1 MIHTKKLYIAVLLL
15 LGVVFT
21 SSAQDSYWSAN
32 WDISMPVGSTG
43 DYITNVNFRGF
54 SMEGRFFVKKNI
66 TLGGFLGWNTLY
78 DKVSDLP
85 PREIEI
91 DGGMGHISG
100 TQLHYLNIVPVLA
113 TTHYYFDTKGDA
125 KISIGTG
132 IGGVYVEQ
140 RTDLGLKSYYSDSF
154 AFAVQPELG
163 VFLPM
168 GYGGGGVNLAVR
180 YLYGTSAGEL
190 ESLSTVS
197 FAIGFG
203 FMN

>member
-1 MIHTKKLYIAVLLL
+1 MKNIYIAVLLL

-21 SSAQDSYWSAN
+21 SNAQDSYWSAN
-32 WDISMPVGSTG
+32 WDISTGVGTTG

-66 TLGGFLGWNTLY
+66 TLGGFLAWNTLY
-78 DKVSDLP
+78 DKLTDLP
-85 PREIEI
+85 PREIVV
-91 DGGMGHISG
+91 DGVIGHISG
-100 TQLHYLNIVPVLA
+100 TQLHYLNVVPVLA
-113 TTHYYFDTKGDA
+113 TTHYYFETKGDS

-140 RTDLGLKSYYSDSF
+140 RTDLGLNAYYSDSF
-154 AFAVQPELG
+154 AFAVQPELSM
-163 VFLPM
+163 FLPM
-168 GYGGGGVNLAVR
+168 GYGGSGVNLAVR
-180 YLYGTSAGEL
+180 YLYGTSTGEL
-190 ESLSTVS
+190 DTLSTVS